1 MSRVIAEQLAECL
14 FVIGD
19 VVFMDEFNEMARR
32 VERERGLGEV
42 WVGGKKAARLAV
54 NVGEVAAASAGDED
68 FTAGQAAVIE
78 KGYAASTLAG
88 HGCAHQARGSGSQN
102 NYVKFPG
109 WIIHAFEARSEAGIE
124 PRPGSWLLRECGLSL
139 RAVLLRRRGASF

>member
-1 MSRVIAEQLAECL
+1 MLDSAFFAFREQKIEDGVSRMIAEELAECL

-19 VVFMDEFNEMARR
+19 VVFLDEFNEMARR

-78 KGYAASTLAG
+78 KGYAASRATTSNFRAGLFMLLKLVRKRELSRDQG
-88 HGCAHQARGSGSQN
+88 HGFFGS
-102 NYVKFPG
+102 VD
-109 WIIHAFEARSEAGIE
+109 
-124 PRPGSWLLRECGLSL
+124 
-139 RAVLLRRRGASF
+139 